1 MESYV
6 SHKAFPLWERTHP
19 KIIFRVCCVKGD
31 HPRGEFVERAIL
43 GLASRGAREGAPQG
57 LEIKHAK
64 RKEYNMKQR
73 LTAAVAAGF
82 ALSAFLLTGTPALSA
97 GEISMKE
104 TVSSTLAY
112 NPTIKAFQE
121 YRQAADYDLKRARS
135 GWMPRVDARAG
146 YGTDQWS
153 GATSRRT
160 GRNRDY
166 YDRSEASLVV
176 SQTIWDGMATW
187 YRVEQ
192 GESRLESAQSRLFDN
207 AEGLALD
214 AVLAHI
220 EIYRQ
225 RRIVALAELN
235 VKNHKAI
242 LGSQYE
248 RQRSGAATMADVTQ
262 TQSRLARTEASLAE
276 SRSALEVAIS
286 NYKRLTGVDV
296 GQVETPASPRDAYP
310 SLEEAL
316 ARSQTGNLKVKALQ
330 SDIKTAE
337 AQPNLDKS
345 AFHPQIFVE
354 AGPSYSNRAQDSWD
368 DNGGMAIM
376 LRANLNLFNG
386 GYDWYNVKGSKARAR
401 QARQELNALYD
412 SLADETTT
420 TWSQLV
426 SSQEQAKYFANAVK
440 YSTQTR
446 NMYLQQF
453 NVGQRSLLDVLDS
466 ENELFSSSIQLVTS
480 QQNVLAAKYKLLTLG
495 GALLANFDINRSGL
509 AVEMADK

>member
-1 MESYV
+1 M
-6 SHKAFPLWERTHP
+6 
-19 KIIFRVCCVKGD
+19 
-31 HPRGEFVERAIL
+31 
-43 GLASRGAREGAPQG
+43 
-57 LEIKHAK
+57 K
-64 RKEYNMKQR
+64 RKF
-73 LTAAVAAGF
+73 AAKAAAGF
-82 ALSAFLLTGTPALSA
+82 VLAALVFAGVPAFAASAASRPAPVPA
-97 GEISMKE
+97 ADAVTMKQ
-104 TVSSTLAY
+104 TVDSTVAY
-112 NPTIKAFQE
+112 HPTIRAFQE

-135 GWMPRVDARAG
+135 GWFPRVDVRAG
-146 YGTDQWS
+146 YGVDQWS
-153 GATSRRT
+153 GATSRAT
-160 GRNRDY
+160 GRSRDY
-166 YDRSEASLVV
+166 YDRSEASLVI

-192 GESRLESAQSRLFDN
+192 GESRLESAQSRLIDN

-296 GQVETPASPRDAYP
+296 AQVEAPISPRDAYP

-316 ARSQTGNLKVKALQ
+316 ARTQTGNPKVKTMQA
-330 SDIKTAE
+330 DIKTAE
-337 AQPNLDKS
+337 AQPELDKS
-345 AFHPQIFVE
+345 AFHPQIFLE
-354 AGPSYSNRAQDSWD
+354 AGPAYSNHVQDAWD

-376 LRANLNLFNG
+376 LRANWNLFNG
-386 GYDWYNVKGSKARAR
+386 GYDWYNMKGSKARAR
-401 QARQELNALYD
+401 QTKQELLALYD
-412 SLADETTT
+412 SLADETTS
-420 TWSQLV
+420 TWSQLL
-426 SSQEQAKYFANAVK
+426 SAQEQAKYFANAVK

-446 NMYLQQF
+446 DMYLQQF

-466 ENELFSSSIQLVTS
+466 ENELFSSSIQLVTA
-480 QQNVLAAKYKLLTLG
+480 QQNVIAAKYRLLTLG
-495 GALLANFDINRSGL
+495 GALLANFDIDRNTL
-509 AVEMADK
+509 VVEMEDK

>member
-1 MESYV
+1 M
-6 SHKAFPLWERTHP
+6 
-19 KIIFRVCCVKGD
+19 
-31 HPRGEFVERAIL
+31 
-43 GLASRGAREGAPQG
+43 
-57 LEIKHAK
+57 K
-64 RKEYNMKQR
+64 RR
-73 LTAAVAAGF
+73 FTAAVAAGF
-82 ALSAFLLTGTPALSA
+82 VLSAIMLTGAPAFSA
-97 GEISMKE
+97 EQTTMKE
-104 TVSSTLAY
+104 TVDSTLAY
-112 NPTIKAFQE
+112 HPTIKAFQE
-121 YRQAADYDLKRARS
+121 YRQAAEYDLKRARS
-135 GWMPRVDARAG
+135 GWFPRVDARAG
-146 YGTDQWS
+146 YGVDQWS
-153 GATSRRT
+153 GATSRAM

-166 YDRSEASLVV
+166 YDRSEASLVI

-192 GESRLESAQSRLFDN
+192 GESRLDSAKNRLFDN

-242 LGSQYE
+242 LGSQNE

-262 TQSRLARTEASLAE
+262 TQSRLARTQASLAE

-296 GQVETPASPRDAYP
+296 GAVEAPASPRDAYP

-316 ARSQTGNLKVKALQ
+316 ARTHSGNPKVQTLQ
-330 SDIKTAE
+330 ADIKTAE
-337 AQPNLDKS
+337 AQPELDKA
-345 AFHPQIFVE
+345 AFHPQIFLE
-354 AGPSYSNRAQDSWD
+354 AGPSYYYRVQDAFD
-368 DNGGMAIM
+368 DNGGMAVM
-376 LRANLNLFNG
+376 LRANWNLFNG

-401 QARQELNALYD
+401 QTKQELLSLYD

-420 TWSQLV
+420 TWSELI
-426 SSQEQAKYFANAVK
+426 SAQEQAKFFANAVK

-446 NMYLQQF
+446 DMYLEQF

-466 ENELFSSSIQLVTS
+466 ENELFSSSIQLVTA
-480 QQNVLAAKYKLLTLG
+480 QQNVTAAKYRLLTLG
-495 GALLANFDINRSGL
+495 GALLSNFDVDRTKL
-509 AVEMADK
+509 VVETADK

>member
-1 MESYV
+1 M
-6 SHKAFPLWERTHP
+6 
-19 KIIFRVCCVKGD
+19 
-31 HPRGEFVERAIL
+31 
-43 GLASRGAREGAPQG
+43 
-57 LEIKHAK
+57 
-64 RKEYNMKQR
+64 
-73 LTAAVAAGF
+73 AAGF

-97 GEISMKE
+97 GETTMKD
-104 TVSSTLAY
+104 TVSATLGY

-135 GWMPRVDARAG
+135 GWFPRLDARAG
-146 YGTDQWS
+146 YGVDQWS
-153 GATSRRT
+153 GSTSRST

-166 YDRSEASLVV
+166 YDRSEASLII

-192 GESRLESAQSRLFDN
+192 GESRLESAQNRLFDN

-296 GQVETPASPRDAYP
+296 AQVEAPASPRDAYP

-316 ARSQTGNLKVKALQ
+316 ARTQTGNPKIKTMQA
-330 SDIKTAE
+330 DIKTAE
-337 AQPNLDKS
+337 AQPELDKA
-345 AFHPQIFVE
+345 AFHPQIYLE
-354 AGPSYSNRAQDSWD
+354 AGPSYSYRVQDSWD

-376 LRANLNLFNG
+376 LRANWNLFNG
-386 GYDWYNVKGSKARAR
+386 GYDWYNVKGSKARSR
-401 QARQELNALYD
+401 QTKQELMALYD
-412 SLADETTT
+412 SLANETTA
-420 TWSQLV
+420 TWSQLI
-426 SSQEQAKYFANAVK
+426 SSQEQAKYFANSVK

-446 NMYLQQF
+446 DMYLQQF

-466 ENELFSSSIQLVTS
+466 ENELFSSSIQLVTA
-480 QQNVLAAKYKLLTLG
+480 QQNVIAAKYRLLTLG
-495 GALLANFDINRSGL
+495 GALLANFDIDRSKL
-509 AVEMADK
+509 AIETADN